1 MADIFLNLKD
11 LKLFSDNE
19 LKINEKVCFIFGKNG
34 TGKSTLVSLFKQ
46 QISNYD
52 VNIFNGF
59 DGVIGE
65 NKKLN
70 AIVLGQTNN
79 EVDSNIE
86 KCKLEIKNIED
97 KISKLKEETE
107 ENNKNKNNLWAELK
121 NSEDNYNKIKKKIN
135 NFYIDSARKIKIMN
149 DPQIAPTSYNNKKF
163 ESEIE
168 KSNFL
173 SEKDI
178 NKNIKII
185 KLEEKNANK
194 ISLIIEINFS
204 KILEETNFLMLKKV
218 EEKEQI
224 IEISENSK
232 KIEFAKLGLN
242 IHKIN
247 DTCAFCGNN
256 VSEKRYLKLERYF
269 STSEVKKIELEINDY
284 ITFLENEITKIND
297 FSIDEKNFYPKYIE
311 EIFEIKDSIE
321 NKKTIMINF
330 LKKLKKGLENKLKNL
345 FNSSDIIKINEIPKD
360 FNDEINIFNELVDK
374 NNKNNLSS
382 MKNEAR
388 NLLRYNEIN
397 KLLISFNY
405 NKHDNELT
413 QLQVKMESFKV
424 LLENKKD
431 DIEKFNKEIDEI
443 QDKIKKLEYQTK
455 NEKILAQE
463 INSKL
468 ELYVN
473 FSLEHLEENESK
485 GCYYIRSKHTH
496 ELRNVTELSTG
507 EKNIIAF
514 LYFIQKLKDV
524 NNPNSNLPKLIIFD
538 DPMSS
543 NDDTMQYLIIEEL
556 NNLIKNS
563 VKDKNKII
571 ILTHNSHFY
580 LNVKHNYSS
589 YDKNIFIRLESNGK
603 NTIIKRLKNK
613 DNDFKTNYEAL
624 WLELIFIYNDSP
636 SASMLLN
643 PIRRIIETFT
653 KFNCI
658 NKSNMLSHVTG
669 AEKLFN
675 VNSHSIDDL
684 EAELNGKNKQEILKI
699 MRKCFEEEGAKDH
712 FDKYCK
718 IELN

>member
-1 MADIFLNLKD
+1 
-11 LKLFSDNE
+11 
-19 LKINEKVCFIFGKNG
+19 
-34 TGKSTLVSLFKQ
+34 
-46 QISNYD
+46 
-52 VNIFNGF
+52 
-59 DGVIGE
+59 
-65 NKKLN
+65 
-70 AIVLGQTNN
+70 
-79 EVDSNIE
+79 
-86 KCKLEIKNIED
+86 
-97 KISKLKEETE
+97 
-107 ENNKNKNNLWAELK
+107 
-121 NSEDNYNKIKKKIN
+121 
-135 NFYIDSARKIKIMN
+135 
-149 DPQIAPTSYNNKKF
+149 
-163 ESEIE
+163 
-168 KSNFL
+168 
-173 SEKDI
+173 
-178 NKNIKII
+178 
-185 KLEEKNANK
+185 
-194 ISLIIEINFS
+194 
-204 KILEETNFLMLKKV
+204 
-218 EEKEQI
+218 
-224 IEISENSK
+224 
-232 KIEFAKLGLN
+232 
-242 IHKIN
+242 
-247 DTCAFCGNN
+247 
-256 VSEKRYLKLERYF
+256 
-269 STSEVKKIELEINDY
+269 
-284 ITFLENEITKIND
+284 
-297 FSIDEKNFYPKYIE
+297 
-311 EIFEIKDSIE
+311 
-321 NKKTIMINF
+321 
-330 LKKLKKGLENKLKNL
+330 
-345 FNSSDIIKINEIPKD
+345 
-360 FNDEINIFNELVDK
+360 
-374 NNKNNLSS
+374 

-388 NLLRYNEIN
+388 NLLRYNKIN

-405 NKHDNELT
+405 NKLDNELT
-413 QLQVKMESFKV
+413 QLKVKMESFKV

-431 DIEKFNKEIDEI
+431 DIEKFNKKIDEI

-485 GCYYIRSKHTH
+485 GYYYIRSKHTQ

-580 LNVKHNYSS
+580 LNVKYNYS
-589 YDKNIFIRLESNGK
+589 YCDEKNNDEKNNDKKNIFIRLESNGK
-603 NTIIKRLKNK
+603 NTTIKKLENEN
-613 DNDFKTNYEAL
+613 DDFKTNYEAL

-636 SASMLLN
+636 STSMLLN

-669 AEKLFN
+669 AKKLFN

-718 IELN
+718 IKLN